1 MHAPLRPTLVLFGLL
16 LALPLILRAQTISVD
31 PVREGGRE
39 FWVVFQKNFRDSV
52 ADQPATKHS
61 PQKMR
66 PADSLT
72 LALVI
77 TAGSDAN
84 GYVEIPGLG
93 KRTPFGIKGGEMVV
107 VPVDRGAEV
116 VSDGVVEKLGVHVVA
131 DAPVMVYGSNHRLQT
146 TDTYLAYP
154 VDLLGKSYRAAC
166 YRWLQSDL
174 LAQVAVVATEDGTTV
189 RFTPSA
195 PVVQPVPSSLVG
207 PVSGREPIE
216 LTLNRGE
223 VYQIIAKYDPGTL
236 SDLTGTLVT
245 ADKPVALF
253 SGHNC
258 AYVPNSSTKA
268 CNLLVEQMPPIST
281 WGHEHYV
288 GRLATRTSSVVRVIA
303 SEDSTVVSINRRPV
317 ATLNAGEFYEDVHQ
331 RDPMA
336 ITADRPVL
344 VVQLAQGYDN
354 GDEMGDPMMTVIA
367 PVTQYN
373 SSYRFATPL
382 RGSWRNFANVI
393 VPLTSIGDLRLDGA
407 PVADS
412 LFRQIGTSPWAA
424 GAITVE
430 EGAHTITCGARFGF
444 SCYGFGADKEAYD
457 AYGHAGG
464 YMVEPLAR

>member
-1 MHAPLRPTLVLFGLL
+1 
-16 LALPLILRAQTISVD
+16 
-31 PVREGGRE
+31 
-39 FWVVFQKNFRDSV
+39 
-52 ADQPATKHS
+52 
-61 PQKMR
+61 
-66 PADSLT
+66 
-72 LALVI
+72 
-77 TAGSDAN
+77 
-84 GYVEIPGLG
+84 
-93 KRTPFGIKGGEMVV
+93 
-107 VPVDRGAEV
+107 
-116 VSDGVVEKLGVHVVA
+116 VA
-131 DAPVMVYGSNHRLQT
+131 DAPVTVYGSNHRFQT

-154 VDLLGKSYRAAC
+154 VDLLGRSYRAAC

-189 RFTPSA
+189 RLTPSA
-195 PVVQPVPSSLVG
+195 PVAQPVSASLVG

-258 AYVPNSSTKA
+258 AYVPTSSVKA

-281 WGHEHYV
+281 WGREHYV
-288 GRLATRTSSVVRVIA
+288 GGLATRTSSVVRVIA
-303 SEDSTVVSINRRPV
+303 AEDSTVVSINGRRM
-317 ATLNAGEFYEDVHQ
+317 AMLDAGQFHEETRQ

-344 VVQLAQGYDN
+344 VVQLSQGYDN
-354 GDEMGDPMMTVIA
+354 GDNVGDPMMTVVA

-382 RGSWRNFANVI
+382 RGAWRNFANVI

-444 SCYGFGADKEAYD
+444 SCYGFGADKESYD

-464 YMVEPLAR
+464 YMVEHPAR